1 MANVRERKKIAK
13 EIKKHRSLKTHRI
26 EESIALD
33 RHFKPLIEPL
43 RFFVDSPGM
52 RATKRESRNED
63 AASALKRERKEEQGQ
78 EKRKKKPARRSSVP
92 RFCINLMIDR
102 TFAYNR

>member
-78 EKRKKKPARRSSVP
+78 EKREKKPARRSSVP